1 MENNNSKTIYISDLD
16 GTLLRDDATISE
28 YSRNKLIKLLDAGVN
43 LTIASAR
50 SRYSTLP
57 ILGEI
62 PFRLPVVEINGALV
76 SDYITGKHIF
86 INNIDDRIVPEIY
99 SAILAYNCLPFV
111 TTYNGKEDCLYYHKI
126 LNEGMQWYF
135 DNRSTNND
143 KRLRHTGNLES
154 TFTET
159 VISMNVMGTYERI
172 KGLAQQLEEEL
183 PGRLENF
190 FFENSYSP
198 GWWWL
203 TIHDQKACK
212 AKAIKAIVEYAGFSL
227 DDLVVFGD
235 NLNDVNMFKEAKYS
249 VAVANASEEIKSL
262 ATEIIGTN
270 EDDSVVKYIAEK
282 VAKS

>member
-1 MENNNSKTIYISDLD
+1 LNEKIIYISDLD
-16 GTLLRDDATISE
+16 GTLLRNDATISE
-28 YSRNKLIKLLDAGVN
+28 YSKKKLIELLEAGVN

-76 SDYITGKHIF
+76 SDYVTGEHIF
-86 INNIDDRIVPEIY
+86 INNIDAQIVPQIY
-99 SAILAYNCLPFV
+99 SAILAHECLPFV
-111 TTYNGKEDCLYYHKI
+111 TTFNGKEDCLYYHKI

-143 KRLRHTGNLES
+143 KRLRQTVNLES
-154 TFTET
+154 RFNEK
-159 VISMNVMGTYERI
+159 VISLNVIGAYERI
-172 KGLAQQLEEEL
+172 KDLAQQLEEEL
-183 PGRLENF
+183 AGRLESF

-203 TIHDQKACK
+203 TIHDERACK
-212 AKAIKAIVEYAGFSL
+212 AKAIKTIVEYAGFSL

-235 NLNDVNMFKEAKYS
+235 NLNDVNMFKEAKHS

-270 EDDSVVKYIAEK
+270 ESDSVVRYIAERTGR
-282 VAKS
+282 S